1 MNPIWT
7 AVIVVIVTASDAL
20 RDRWV
25 SRQVGW
31 WQWHIVK
38 WIAFYPPVIALTIRY
53 IPWPYWIPLTAVCWI
68 LWRVIYRFNMKSV
81 NI

>member
-1 MNPIWT
+1 MSPIL
-7 AVIVVIVTASDAL
+7 AALIVVVVTASDAF

-38 WIAFYPPVIALTIRY
+38 WIAFYPPLAVLTIRY
-53 IPWPYWIPLTAVCWI
+53 IPWAYWAPLVAVCWI
-68 LWRVIYRFNMKSV
+68 LWRVIYRYNMK
-81 NI
+81 

>member
-1 MNPIWT
+1 MNAIWT

-25 SRQVGW
+25 VRQVGW

-38 WIAFYPPVIALTIRY
+38 WIAFYPPLVVLTVRY
-53 IPWPYWIPLTAVCWI
+53 IPWIYWIPLVAVCWI
-68 LWRVIYRFNMKSV
+68 LWRVLYRLEIKSAKS
-81 NI
+81 